1 MHTYQKEQKGI
12 KEVLEQVSQL
22 FADHPDLLM
31 EFTYFLPDAVQ
42 EQAKERLH
50 RAARESEARRISRL
64 QAAKGQGGRKGQ
76 AGGPNNMN
84 MNMRGPNGELLNP
97 MMGNMNMNMMNQQM
111 MMDTNMNMN
120 MNMGQQMGGQQG
132 GMVGNKRSR
141 ADRDA
146 MRAAAAAGGV
156 PQGMTP
162 AQQQNYAMQLA
173 AAGIDDPQGM
183 ARKGMMGMNMGMTM
197 GNGYGGMPGQPNA
210 PGGGQPKKVNRRKNA
225 AVPPGMLMMADG
237 TLLNVGSGAM
247 DMKGAGGVGGLSQH
261 HQMMLLQQQQQA
273 LAHQLQ
279 LQQHQQQQAH
289 IQRSKESLMSVS
301 AERRYFEQVKEVLTA
316 TSRETWQ
323 EFVKVLELFSNDA
336 VSKEDMLDLIG
347 DLFGPQHNDLFH
359 EFKRLLSSRE
369 EYDEHKSDVWYAVP
383 LSEID
388 FTQCRKCTPSYRA
401 LPRDYPKA
409 KCTERSEEEAGMLN
423 DQWVSIPIGSEES
436 YSFKHMRK
444 NQYEEALFK
453 VEDER
458 FEIDMVIDSNMC
470 TIRVLEPL
478 AEEILNMKQI
488 ETLPRGAA
496 TANGGVNGDS
506 AQSSAA
512 ALGANSA
519 SIAPRFSFQLEK
531 RHLSTIHLNSI
542 ARIYGDHGEEIL
554 ELLRRNPAGT
564 IPVLLKRL
572 KQKDME
578 WRKARAELNK
588 HWKEVVEKNHIRS
601 FDHRSFYF
609 RQQDKKYMST
619 RQLVTEITALANPPP
634 PVASSSSGG
643 GAAGGNGT
651 SNDVNSAFEDSENT
665 GLFPKV
671 TTEAEGLLAGMS
683 PHIVLNYDNDAHLV
697 HRDIYRIMCHA
708 AETTLT
714 SSVDKERLAALW
726 RDLLRVF
733 FNIPVHYLY
742 STAPGVASAATT
754 PSTAGSTSSV
764 NGDTASDSSAM
775 NVEVPPVPAAAYKL
789 SASDAWPAHTKVI
802 TTYGSGEVLGY
813 REVDGMYSV
822 RLPFG
827 VAYLS
832 PSSVHGSEQLSTN
845 ALYVIGVTPAEHAG
859 QPDVIY
865 NGMVSSNADATADKA
880 ASNTVKDPS
889 KLFYGTQ
896 MCYIFMRLHHAMY
909 VRLRIAKQLAADATQ
924 SNRYGAGTQDDE
936 ESSPA
941 SKRPVY
947 NYFLSQVQGLVEGS
961 VDNARFEEFC
971 RTLLGNK
978 SYVLYTLDKLIA
990 QAVKHLQAMAND
1002 ENVTKL
1008 VGLFI
1013 YHHHH
1018 DSNSSNNAVD
1028 PAVYRDHVSCILSHT
1043 MEDVFRIQVN

>member
-1 MHTYQKEQKGI
+1 MKILHTYQKEQKGI

-50 RAARESEARRISRL
+50 RAARESEARRIARMQS
-64 QAAKGQGGRKGQ
+64 AKNQGGRKGQ
-76 AGGPNNMN
+76 GPTMN
-84 MNMRGPNGELLNP
+84 QGPMRGPNGEMMGP
-97 MMGNMNMNMMNQQM
+97 MMGQMMGQQM
-111 MMDTNMNMN
+111 MMDPN
-120 MNMGQQMGGQQG
+120 MGGQMGPQG
-132 GMVGNKRSR
+132 MAGNKRSR

-146 MRAAAAAGGV
+146 MRAAAAGV

-173 AAGIDDPQGM
+173 AAGLDDPQGL
-183 ARKGMMGMNMGMTM
+183 RKGMMGMQMA
-197 GNGYGGMPGQPNA
+197 NGYGMPNQPNV
-210 PGGGQPKKVNRRKNA
+210 PGGPPKKVNRRKNA
-225 AVPPGMLMMADG
+225 AVPPGMIMMADG
-237 TLLNVGSGAM
+237 SLMNVGPGGM
-247 DMKGAGGVGGLSQH
+247 DMKNQGVGGLSQH

-279 LQQHQQQQAH
+279 LQQHQQQQQAM
-289 IQRSKESLMSVS
+289 QRSKESLMSVS

-359 EFKRLLSSRE
+359 EYKRLLSSRE

-401 LPRDYPKA
+401 LPKDYPKA
-409 KCTERSEEEAGMLN
+409 KCTERSEEEARMLN

-478 AEEILNMKQI
+478 AEEIQHMKQI
-488 ETLPRGAA
+488 ETLPRGA
-496 TANGGVNGDS
+496 GQNGD
-506 AQSSAA
+506 AQSGAA
-512 ALGANSA
+512 ALGASSA

-572 KQKDME
+572 KQKDLE
-578 WRKARAELNK
+578 WRKARTELNK

-619 RQLVTEITALANPPP
+619 RQLVTEITALASPQS
-634 PVASSSSGG
+634 AGSSSGP
-643 GAAGGNGT
+643 ANSSAN
-651 SNDVNSAFEDSENT
+651 NDANAAFEDSENT

-671 TTEAEGLLAGMS
+671 TADAEGLLAGMA

-742 STAPGVASAATT
+742 SAAPGVPPSATASSTASA
-754 PSTAGSTSSV
+754 SSV
-764 NGDTASDSSAM
+764 NGDTVSDTSAM
-775 NVEVPPVPAAAYKL
+775 NVDVAPVPAAAYKL
-789 SASDAWPAHTKVI
+789 SAADAWPAHTKVI

-813 REVDGMYSV
+813 REEDGMYSV

-827 VAYLS
+827 IAFLS
-832 PSSVHGSEQLSTN
+832 PSSVHGSEQLSSN
-845 ALYVIGVTPAEHAG
+845 ALYVIGVTPSEHAG
-859 QPDVIY
+859 EPDTIY
-865 NGMVSSNADATADKA
+865 NGLVNTTTSADADKSSNA
-880 ASNTVKDPS
+880 VRDPS

-909 VRLRIAKQLAADATQ
+909 VRLRIAKQLAAAATQ
-924 SNRYGAGTQDDE
+924 SNRYGAGTQDE
-936 ESSPA
+936 EEGP

-1018 DSNSSNNAVD
+1018 DSNSAVGAVD
-1028 PAVYRDHVSCILSHT
+1028 PVVYRDHVSCILSHT
-1043 MEDVFRIQVN
+1043 MEDVFRIQVWTFSTYFCFHCIGRWILVCHGKW